1 MLPLLAYRFVQLVMA
16 SPRLNATVV
25 NGKRFEYQPVNLGFT
40 VQARETL
47 YLTVVRDAASLETK
61 PFIEAL
67 GEVQRHALQRK
78 LSRDETTGATIAFP
92 AWRGAGGQ
100 L

>member
-1 MLPLLAYRFVQLVMA
+1 MKPLFRPTWLTPCRDDGGF
-16 SPRLNATVV
+16 SPRRV
-25 NGKRFEYQPVNLGFT
+25 Y
-40 VQARETL
+40 
-47 YLTVVRDAASLETK
+47 AASLETK

-78 LSRDETTGATIAFP
+78 LSRDETTSATIAFP